1 MTLHDIRTGLAGTL
15 LISSTLLL
23 SACGGSDNDTAA
35 TTTSVSGTAA
45 TGAPIVDGTVAL
57 RCMNAWT
64 GSASTGSNGSWTVQ
78 VPTANLPCAVRLSGG
93 TGNTQ
98 DLYSLVTG
106 SGASITSNLTPLTS
120 LALAK
125 ATGAPLDS
133 TWFNALNSAGV
144 QELSSLI
151 ANAISQLIAAMQ
163 SAGYTLPANFNPLT
177 QTFSPVNGNAYDD
190 LLEALKT
197 ALTNAGI
204 DLDTALTNFASGAAL
219 PDAPDTPVPEVCT
232 SGDDKLL
239 FTNAPTD
246 FCGFTKGAS
255 ANTITDY
262 YQFTST
268 AGSNGTT
275 YVKFTVSGSDVLT
288 VTIENDKYAFACGG
302 ALPACSG
309 VVQTT
314 GVNYRQFA
322 LTGTTLTAITGT
334 TQDLTVNGLL
344 IHLTPAP

>member
-190 LLEALKT
+190 LLEALKA
-197 ALTNAGI
+197 ALTDAGT
-204 DLDTALTNFASGAAL
+204 DLDTALANFASGAAL
-219 PDAPDTPVPEVCT
+219 PTATSTSTCT
-232 SGDDKLL
+232 AGDDKLL
-239 FTNAPTD
+239 FSNNPSD
-246 FCGFTKGAS
+246 FCGFTLEATS
-255 ANTITDY
+255 NSIPNY

-268 AGSNGTT
+268 SAGNGTT
-275 YVKFTVSGSDVLT
+275 YVKFNLDAGDTAVQSLM
-288 VTIENDKYAFACGG
+288 IENDKYAFQCGG

-309 VVQTT
+309 IT
-314 GVNYRQFA
+314 VNKGSSYIWFDVSS
-322 LTGTTLTAITGT
+322 TELTAITGT
-334 TQDLTVNGLL
+334 TQNLTATGM
-344 IHLTPAP
+344 LTHFFPAP